1 MENRDLVITE
11 DDLHGFVDGMLSDE
25 KTALVEQWLGEHP
38 EDAEKVQAWFEQN
51 EALQNMFAMPEEDL
65 TDISYENDEALIEA
79 YAAQAKV
86 LDGVKVKKPGFNW
99 RALAAAVPALIIGA
113 IGGSLIPSEITPPI
127 EVETIGIAYIQNLP
141 EVSRASYSIYSGE
154 KRHPVEVRSIDD
166 KQHLIDWLGKRIDK
180 KLTPP
185 DLTNKGFNLFG
196 GRILPLE
203 GKPSAMLM
211 YEDITG
217 ERLTLIIGQNKDN
230 EDTSFSFAQKA
241 GIQTFYWIDQE
252 FGYAISGK
260 MSREK
265 MEAIANEIYKQL

>member
-1 MENRDLVITE
+1 MENLNMTITE
-11 DDLHGFVDGMLSDE
+11 DDLHGFVDGLLSQE
-25 KTALVEQWLGEHP
+25 RTILVEQWLGEHP
-38 EDAEKVQAWFEQN
+38 EDADKVQKWFEQN
-51 EALQNMFAMPEEDL
+51 EAIQNLFTLPEEDL
-65 TDISYENDEALIEA
+65 TDISYEDDEALIMSMSKKAEA
-79 YAAQAKV
+79 ES
-86 LDGVKVKKPGFNW
+86 KPQKTGFNW
-99 RALAAAVPALIIGA
+99 RMVAAAFPMLIVGGIV
-113 IGGSLIPSEITPPI
+113 GSLLTQQYMP
-127 EVETIGIAYIQNLP
+127 EVTEMDSFAYVQDLP

-154 KRHPVEVRSIDD
+154 KKHPVEVRSVDD
-166 KQHLIDWLGKRIDK
+166 KQHLIDWLGNRINK

-185 DLTNKGFNLFG
+185 DLNDKGFSLFG

-211 YEDITG
+211 YEDAEG

-230 EDTSFSFAQKA
+230 ADTSFSFAQKD

-260 MSREK
+260 MSRTQ